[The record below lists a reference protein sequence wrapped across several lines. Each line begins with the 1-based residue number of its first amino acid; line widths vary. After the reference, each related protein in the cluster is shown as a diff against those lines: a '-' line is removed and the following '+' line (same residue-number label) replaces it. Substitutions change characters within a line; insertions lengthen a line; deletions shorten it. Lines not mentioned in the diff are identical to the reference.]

1 MSLKGIRVVDLTR
14 IIAGPFCTQ
23 LLADLGA
30 DVIKIETA
38 SGDPL
43 RAQGEMVNEFSWY
56 FAGYNRNK
64 RSVVLDLR
72 NENGLRALREILR
85 TADVLVENFRPGV
98 LDAMGLTTENL
109 ESLNPD
115 LIVCG
120 ISGFGADGP
129 YSQRPA
135 FDFIAQAMSGF
146 MSVGGEQDG
155 PGMRSGVPISDL
167 VVGLYGAL
175 AVVSRIAGRGNDA
188 SSGVQTV
195 DVSLTDS
202 MVSLLS
208 YIGSDYLSV
217 GKEPVRNGNDH
228 PLVAPYGVFK
238 TKDSSIAMAPS
249 NDMVYAK
256 LLKVLKLEHLLEDE
270 RIDTNAKR
278 MANRQ
283 ILRDVLDP
291 IFEQQTNEYWI
302 EKLNKAGVPVGPI
315 LSVPE
320 VMDDPQIKHR
330 EMVVDVDH
338 GDSRGVVQMLGFPMK
353 FDQNPCEMRYPAP
366 NLGEHSREV
375 LIECGLTN
383 TDIDGLIEANVV
395 QVAES

>member
-30 DVIKIETA
+30 DVIKIETPK
-38 SGDPL
+38 GDPL
-43 RAQGEMVNEFSWY
+43 RAQGEKVNDFSWY

-72 NENGLRALREILR
+72 QEKALSALREIIR

-98 LDAMGLTTENL
+98 RDAMGLTQ
-109 ESLNPD
+109 ESLSTLNPD

-129 YSQRPA
+129 YAQRPA
-135 FDFIAQAMSGF
+135 FDFIAQAMSGY
-146 MSVGGEQDG
+146 MSVTGNEEGA
-155 PGMRSGVPISDL
+155 GMRAGVPISDL

-175 AVVSRIAGRGNDA
+175 SVVSRIAGRLNADA
-188 SSGVQTV
+188 SGVQTI

-228 PLVAPYGVFK
+228 PLVAPYGVFE
-238 TKDSSIAMAPS
+238 TRDSSIALAPA
-249 NDMVYAK
+249 NDIVYDK
-256 LLKVLKLEHLLEDE
+256 LLKALDLEHLLEDE
-270 RIDTNAKR
+270 RIDTNPKR
-278 MANRQ
+278 MANRH
-283 ILRDVLDP
+283 ILRDILDP
-291 IFEQQTNEYWI
+291 IFKQQTNDFWI

-320 VMDDPQIKHR
+320 VFEDPQVKHR

-338 GDSRGVVQMLGFPMK
+338 GDERGVVQMLGFPMK
-353 FDQNPCEMRYPAP
+353 FDTDPCEMRHPAP
-366 NLGEHSREV
+366 RLGEHSREV
-375 LIECGLTN
+375 LLECGYTDA
-383 TDIDGLIEANVV
+383 DIDGLVEANVL
-395 QVAES
+395 QLDDE